1 MKHHTSVIWGSESA
15 EAAETAPGVRKGV
28 DCSTR
33 ANKALHAG
41 GLVPPPVAVPLP
53 APARDSVAGACALP
67 GRLYQLPDDM
77 AAASGFVVVNPETG
91 ERTGV
96 LALRSLVE
104 SQVPLRSL

>member
-1 MKHHTSVIWGSESA
+1 M
-15 EAAETAPGVRKGV
+15 RKGV

-77 AAASGFVVVNPETG
+77 AAASGFVAAASAEDKT
-91 ERTGV
+91 
-96 LALRSLVE
+96 LADAARHIIRAFDTCSAQNFPAAHGYLSYSL
-104 SQVPLRSL
+104 SDWWLFR